1 MAAKLRP
8 LSRAEPQKR
17 KAPKVTGAEPSV
29 KPGHSVRKFF
39 VTAPTNLSRRRL
51 VIVLLGLRASEAP
64 QPETQAA
71 QDHEG
76 HGTWPQWQQM
86 PSHQNLRTYV

>member
-39 VTAPTNLSRRRL
+39 VTAPTSKSISPQAGYCPTWAACERGSTARNSDRPRSRRPRHL
-51 VIVLLGLRASEAP
+51 ATMAADA
-64 QPETQAA
+64 QPPEFE
-71 QDHEG
+71 D
-76 HGTWPQWQQM
+76 
-86 PSHQNLRTYV
+86 V